1 MAKTDMHC
9 DEKRMMYVLKQEIE
23 HTWKELRNSNFQN
36 QKLLNNLSES
46 IKEYEEYRKM
56 SRGD

>member
-1 MAKTDMHC
+1 MHC
-9 DEKRMMYVLKQEIE
+9 DKKRMMHVLKQEIE

-36 QKLLNNLSES
+36 QKLLNNLTES
-46 IKEYEEYRKM
+46 IKEYDEYRKM